1 MTSEEQQIKEQISD
15 IWRKTDAFL
24 AKHNNSLLLFDFTTV
39 SHYENGGVKIKSSYP
54 YKIKG
59 YPELLEEY
67 FNEHGYSIPP
77 TASNDEPTL
86 YRVKDYEEPLTI
98 SEPVYEIYDPK
109 TVTDTAIVGLETW
122 HEFVEEKKIA
132 GQCLTLFKDF
142 INDEE
147 TKERIEVGVY
157 ILLKNQFSSDEEVN
171 KKITD
176 FISFEIYKF
185 LYGRGREYFTKEF
198 KETSRNLQKIKILRN
213 QQRTINHYLRPIF
226 TGISLKAKDI
236 QLQIDGNK
244 TDDAKLAA
252 KVLQLQAEIL
262 EHHFKIGQRLDDV
275 VENQPQVEK
284 FKINFERFFEYLYIR
299 NFFTG
304 SHIDIRAIKSLDD
317 SEYNLVKEIC
327 TTSLQDFFESKTNFA
342 KDVNTLFSKLSEA
355 SSFKLHFRGDT
366 SKMYFEL
373 PKSLASMNVVIKFSS
388 AFIENFKKFWMKDA
402 YFSEDLGRL
411 VNSFLI
417 VYANNSEIYLFQNKE
432 NQGWIDY
439 SINLQENESGNN
451 FESIVGSYIDGFMD
465 YTSESGLGNNDLK
478 SLLENNKIDCSSQK
492 KDVKVMK
499 IEDGESKPE
508 KDAYLYFKK
517 LTLNENS
524 TLIKK

>member
-1 MTSEEQQIKEQISD
+1 MTTEEQQIQKQISE
-15 IWRKTDAFL
+15 IWEKTDVFL
-24 AKHNNSLLLFDFTTV
+24 ANHNNSLLLFDFTTV
-39 SHYENGGVKIKSSYP
+39 SHYENAGIKIKSIYQH
-54 YKIKG
+54 KIKD
-59 YPELLEEY
+59 YPEQLEEY
-67 FNEHGYSIPP
+67 FEEHGYSIPP
-77 TASNDEPTL
+77 EASNDEPTPYCVL
-86 YRVKDYEEPLTI
+86 NYQEPLTLLQPI
-98 SEPVYEIYDPK
+98 CKIYDPQ
-109 TVTDTAIVGLETW
+109 TVTHTEIVGLETW

-157 ILLKNQFSSDEEVN
+157 VLLKNQFSSDEELN

-198 KETSRNLQKIKILRN
+198 KETSKNLQKIKILRN

-236 QLQIDGNK
+236 QAQIDGSK
-244 TDDAKLAA
+244 TDDVKLAA

-262 EHHFKIGQRLDDV
+262 EHHFKIGQRLDDI
-275 VENQPQVEK
+275 VEQQAQVEK
-284 FKINFERFFEYLYIR
+284 FKIGFERFFEYLYIR

-304 SHIDIRAIKSLDD
+304 SHIDLSAIKSLNNND
-317 SEYNLVKEIC
+317 YNLVKEIC
-327 TTSLQDFFESKTNFA
+327 TTSLQDFFESKSHF
-342 KDVNTLFSKLSEA
+342 DIEVNTLFSKLSGA
-355 SSFKLHFRGDT
+355 SSFKLHFRGQT
-366 SKMYFEL
+366 SKIYFEL

-388 AFIENFKKFWMKDA
+388 AFIENFKKFWMKDVYVSNTGNA
-402 YFSEDLGRL
+402 L
-411 VNSFLI
+411 NSFLI
-417 VYANNSEIYLFQNKE
+417 LYANTNEIYFFQYKE
-432 NQGWIDY
+432 NQGYKDYIID
-439 SINLQENESGNN
+439 LPENSNSEHEAKFIAEYTKGFSEHASG
-451 FESIVGSYIDGFMD
+451 G
-465 YTSESGLGNNDLK
+465 GLGNNDLK
-478 SLLENNKIDCSSQK
+478 SLLDNNNIACSTQK
-492 KDVKVMK
+492 KDVE
-499 IEDGESKPE
+499 IEYTEDGEQKS